1 MTIENLYKYMN
12 LNDIKYVQN
21 NDSGDKYSLIVIKA
35 KARKY
40 IDIRGEG
47 NMKFDTIRELKLGII
62 LQALRF
68 KLVYDCKSYAD
79 VIKLSKDEYDYKS
92 LDKDLLLLYES
103 YRQGRNQYKL
113 NKSVINMPKF
123 IQHIKQE

>member
-1 MTIENLYKYMN
+1 MN
-12 LNDIKYVQN
+12 LNDIKYVQS
-21 NDSGDKYSLIVIKA
+21 NDCGDKYSLIITKA

-40 IDIRGEG
+40 IDIHGEG
-47 NMKFDTIRELKLGII
+47 NMKFDTVRELKLGTI

-79 VIKLSKDEYDYKS
+79 VLKLSKDEYDYKS

-103 YRQGRNQYKL
+103 YRQGRCQYKL

-123 IQHIKQE
+123 IQLIEQE